1 MKFLLSCALALLAAR
16 ETAAKPT
23 FVPLIPGSTN
33 VPGVDSVGH
42 LNPAGGGAPNPFG
55 LAFKG
60 AGLQWTME
68 LCYADSDGDKQFNGA
83 ELGDP
88 CCEWVKDK
96 NEKLAYTTASAPGD
110 AKSTND
116 PTLWEAVTCA
126 NGQGPVA
133 KYLAYVNS
141 GAAGN
146 STSSADKDSAEQ
158 AAPKATV
165 PAPTPSKAPVNDATS
180 VSASTAVAT
189 ASVAAVAWLLR

>member
-1 MKFLLSCALALLAAR
+1 MKFLACAFLAAV
-16 ETAAKPT
+16 ASSVDGKPT

-60 AGLQWTME
+60 AGLQWTVD

-96 NEKLAYTTASAPGD
+96 NEKLAYTKASAPGD

-116 PTLWEAVTCA
+116 PSLWEAVTCA

-133 KYLAYVNS
+133 KYLAYVEQNG

-146 STSSADKDSAEQ
+146 STSSAAKDTADA

-165 PAPTPSKAPVNDATS
+165 PAPTPSKANSAAAKMVATS
-180 VSASTAVAT
+180 VAGVAIAS
-189 ASVAAVAWLLR
+189 LLI